1 MKLYLLSTNSSKKP
15 GPSHINIYHSFA
27 FIFQRSM
34 ILKNVRERVLN
45 MPTVK
50 ECWLVALRECWIWLQ
65 RKSIE
70 YTCSERVL
78 NTPTENDEY
87 AAYRERMLKMPVVKE
102 CWICPLRKSA
112 EYAYSERVLN
122 MSSVKRVLIDLYQR
136 MLNMPALKECW
147 LCLQW
152 KSVDLT
158 HGRGNDYH

>member
-78 NTPTENDEY
+78 NTPTE
-87 AAYRERMLKMPVVKE
+87 KE
-102 CWICPLRKSA
+102 WWICCLQRKNA
-112 EYAYSERVLN
+112 ENACSERVLN

-158 HGRGNDYH
+158 HEMTITNTYLPVKTKDLTLQSLI